1 LFEQSQRVGKIVLK
15 TRQKFLHGGEYNPR
29 AMKLAI
35 LGTRGIPANYGGF
48 ETFAE
53 ELSPR
58 LAARG
63 HDVTVYGR
71 SNNIRYDGSEYK
83 GVKLV
88 ILPTIG
94 TKHLDT
100 VTHTF
105 LSVLH
110 AVPRRFDCILICNAA
125 NAVFAA
131 VPRLTGTPVA
141 LNVDGIERKRKK
153 WGLAGRTYY
162 RLSEY
167 LSTVIPNVIVTDAA
181 VIREYYMER
190 YGAPSRMIAYGANC
204 DPEPTA
210 EIQKKLG
217 VQPRDYLLY
226 VSRLEPEN
234 NAHVVIQAYAAV
246 RSEKPLLIVGDAPYA
261 HGYIAGLKATT
272 DARVRFPGAIYGTGY
287 RELQSHAYLYVHATE
302 VGGTHPAL
310 IEAMGA
316 GNCVLVYDTPENREV
331 VGDCGM
337 FYSSVEELS
346 RLLQSAIGDP
356 QLVESFQKRAR
367 ERIQRVY
374 SWDTITDQYEKLFR
388 DLCR

>member
-1 LFEQSQRVGKIVLK
+1 
-15 TRQKFLHGGEYNPR
+15 
-29 AMKLAI
+29 MKLAI

-53 ELSPR
+53 ELSVR

-71 SNNIRYDGSEYK
+71 SNNIKYSGTEYR
-83 GVKLV
+83 GVRLV

-100 VTHTF
+100 VAHTF
-105 LSVLH
+105 LSVIH
-110 AVPRRFDCILICNAA
+110 AIRKRFDCILICNAA
-125 NAVFAA
+125 NAAFAA

-162 RLSEY
+162 RVSEY
-167 LSTVIPNVIVTDAA
+167 LSTIVPNSIVTDAD
-181 VIREYYMER
+181 VIQKYYMQQ
-190 YGAPSRMIAYGANC
+190 YGAPSRMIAYGASTERESTSEV
-204 DPEPTA
+204 PA
-210 EIQKKLG
+210 ELG
-217 VQPRDYLLY
+217 VKERDYLLY

-234 NAHVVIQAYAAV
+234 NAHVVIKAYSGV
-246 RSEKPLLIVGDAPYA
+246 RSNKPLLIVGDAPYA
-261 HGYIAGLKATT
+261 HEYISRLKSTT
-272 DARVRFPGAIYGTGY
+272 DPRVRFPGAIYGKGY

-316 GNCVLVYDTPENREV
+316 GNCVVVYDTPENREV
-331 VGDCGM
+331 VGDCGL
-337 FYSSVEELS
+337 YYASPEELTA
-346 RLLQSAIGDP
+346 RLQAAIDQP
-356 QLVESFQKRAR
+356 ELVETLRAR
-367 ERIQRVY
+367 ARARIEAVY
-374 SWDTITDQYEKLFR
+374 SWEAVTDQYEKLFKE
-388 DLCR
+388 LSA